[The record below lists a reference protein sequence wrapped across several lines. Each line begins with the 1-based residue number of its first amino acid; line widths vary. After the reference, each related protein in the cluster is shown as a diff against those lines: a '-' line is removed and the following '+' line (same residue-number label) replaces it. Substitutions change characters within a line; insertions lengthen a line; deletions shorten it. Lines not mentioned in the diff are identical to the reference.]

1 MERAII
7 ILLSFFIGLLIGTFS
22 LSLSEISKIED
33 KLDYQE
39 VVNQK
44 LYEDIHQ
51 LSNKA
56 DSTWV
61 YNYETE

>member
-1 MERAII
+1 MEKAII

-22 LSLSEISKIED
+22 ISLSEISKLED
-33 KLDYQE
+33 KFEYQE
-39 VVNQK
+39 IVNQK

-61 YNYETE
+61 YNYEKE